1 MHISSPYR
9 PISHPQ
15 PFLLAS
21 DIDGTL
27 LGDETGEAWLRELA
41 ARFRSSFKLAYITGR
56 HRPSVLQLIDEGRL
70 PRPDFICSEVGT
82 ELLDLNDP
90 HNELGLQYAAQVS
103 PQWNLETIYS
113 LGEGPGI
120 HKQDFPEGQPRFQAG
135 FFWDADPQTLS
146 AFYERLTD
154 LEQYAIYPS
163 SNVFIDVIPHPLGK
177 GGAVNFLQKQLA
189 LDPIRIVVAGDT
201 GNDRQMFETGYQ
213 GVLPLNALDELK
225 AAASEP
231 WHYHSPF
238 PAARGVL
245 DGLWYFGMVEDSNL
259 VSRSIKTYFLNK

>member
-1 MHISSPYR
+1 MNNLSPYR
-9 PISHPQ
+9 PLPHPQ

-27 LGDETGEAWLRELA
+27 LGDETGEAWLHDLA
-41 ARFRSSFKLAYITGR
+41 TRFRRSFKLAYITGR
-56 HRPSVLQLIDEGRL
+56 HRASVLQLIDENRL
-70 PRPDFICSEVGT
+70 PRPDYICSEVGT

-90 HNELGLQYAAQVS
+90 HNQLGLQYAAQVA
-103 PQWNLETIYS
+103 PEWDLEQIYT

-120 HKQDFPEGQPRFQAG
+120 RRQDFPDGQPRFQAG

-146 AFYERLTD
+146 AFYARLTD

-177 GGAVNFLQKQLA
+177 GGVVKFLQKQLA
-189 LDPIRIVVAGDT
+189 LDPARIVVAGDT
-201 GNDRQMFETGYQ
+201 GNDRQMFETGFK
-213 GVLPLNALDELK
+213 GIIPSNALDELK
-225 AAASEP
+225 TATSQP
-231 WHYHSPF
+231 WHYHSLL

-245 DGLWYFGMVEDSNL
+245 DGLLYFG
-259 VSRSIKTYFLNK
+259 FLKKWSEYK